1 MFIELLGTIAGIL
14 TTLSFIPQAYQTL
27 KTRQTSGISLPM
39 YLIFTL
45 GVFCWLVYG
54 FALNAWPIV
63 AANAFTFV
71 LAFSILTM
79 KIRFG

>member
-1 MFIELLGTIAGIL
+1 MFIELLGTLAGIL
-14 TTLSFIPQAYQTL
+14 TTFSFIPQAYQTL
-27 KTRQTSGISLPM
+27 KTRQTNGISLPM

-54 FALNAWPIV
+54 FALSAWPIV
-63 AANAFTFV
+63 AANALTFL

-79 KIRFG
+79 KLRFG

>member
-1 MFIELLGTIAGIL
+1 MFIELLGTLAGIL
-14 TTLSFIPQAYQTL
+14 TTFSFIPQAYQTL
-27 KTRQTSGISLPM
+27 KTRQTHGISLPM

-54 FALNAWPIV
+54 FALSAWPIV
-63 AANAFTFV
+63 AANALTFL

-79 KIRFG
+79 KLRFG